1 MKPFLILQL
10 RKLDDAADSELNAI
24 LNYGDLKPEDVTRVR
39 MEKTGIPK
47 IELENYSGVVVGG
60 GPTNIS
66 DSNEKKS
73 PEELRFEKQLFK
85 LIEKV
90 LDKDIPFLGT
100 CYGLGALGKVLG
112 AKVGKGM
119 YSENAGTTQVA
130 ISNDHP
136 TSITRG
142 VDKDFTAFTGHKE
155 SWQDVPAGVDVIG
168 TSQNC
173 LVQMVRVKENVFG
186 TQFHTELD
194 LTGLKLRMRLYLE
207 HGYFDPKDYEHMLV
221 KYDHLKITE
230 PQKILSNFVRQYRQ
244 K

>member
-10 RKLDDAADSELNAI
+10 RKLDDAADSEFYAI
-24 LNYGDLKPEDVTRVR
+24 LNYGGLSTQDVVRVR
-39 MEKTGIPK
+39 MEKSGIPK
-47 IELENYSGVVVGG
+47 INLENYSGVVVGG

-66 DSNEKKS
+66 DSNDKKS

-85 LIEKV
+85 LIEEV
-90 LDKDIPFLGT
+90 LERDMPFLGT

-112 AKVGKGM
+112 AKVGKEKFHE
-119 YSENAGTTQVA
+119 SAGTTHV
-130 ISNDHP
+130 
-136 TSITRG
+136 SITKDHSVSITSG
-142 VDKDFTAFTGHKE
+142 VAYNFTAFTGHKE
-155 SWQDVPAGVDVIG
+155 SWQDVPAGVDLIG
-168 TSQNC
+168 TSDNC

-194 LTGLKLRMRLYLE
+194 LTGLKLRLKLYLE

-230 PQKILSNFVRQYRQ
+230 PQKILSNFVRQYHQ